1 MKEYNFGL
9 KPNEKKIVHA
19 IKINRILSLIS
30 WLIERIASIKQGK
43 KIFVGENISKYQ
55 NRLKK
60 EIEHIYELLSEKI

>member
-1 MKEYNFGL
+1 L

-43 KIFVGENISKYQ
+43 QMFVGENLSKYK
-55 NRLKK
+55 NRLEN
-60 EIEHIYELLSEKI
+60 EIKHIHALLSEHI